1 MPQRRISPEEAQRIN
16 RAIAENRE
24 GRSDRQLLDYTEAMR
39 RANQLRYP
47 APWEETVPLDPSI
60 GSTPRSLYAD
70 IDATEGSFRAEMERL
85 LSIAYKNRHADVEE
99 QDRLAGP
106 GGDAMSKQPGEGWRV
121 MDGVYDDVS
130 RIPERKEI
138 RRRRLP

>member
-16 RAIAENRE
+16 RAIAENRG

-60 GSTPRSLYAD
+60 GS
-70 IDATEGSFRAEMERL
+70 TEGSFRAEMERL

-121 MDGVYDDVS
+121 MDGVYDDAS

-138 RRRRLP
+138 RRRRLQ